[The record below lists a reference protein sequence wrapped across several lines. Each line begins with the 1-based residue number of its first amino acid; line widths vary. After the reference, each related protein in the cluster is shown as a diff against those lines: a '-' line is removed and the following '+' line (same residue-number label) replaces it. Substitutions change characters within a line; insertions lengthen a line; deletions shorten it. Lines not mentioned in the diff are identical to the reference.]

1 LRDIRTRSGR
11 VDRDDP
17 LHGLHEI
24 GSLEMEKARREKE
37 KSSAEFGSRNID
49 MRLAEIEA
57 EKDATL
63 KSLGE
68 RKQEVLQ
75 GLRKRGT
82 KSQDVSTK
90 GPAVSI
96 RISKSVLT
104 ARSKSA
110 GLNEDCPVSPNMETW
125 R

>member
-1 LRDIRTRSGR
+1 MDIRKKENIRGLRDIRTRSGR
-11 VDRDDP
+11 VDRDDVP
-17 LHGLHEI
+17 YMAYMKI

-37 KSSAEFGSRNID
+37 KSSAEFRIKNIS

-75 GLRKRGT
+75 ALRKRGA
-82 KSQDVSTK
+82 KSQDVATQRPCSNDSHFK
-90 GPAVSI
+90 I
-96 RISKSVLT
+96 RY
-104 ARSKSA
+104 
-110 GLNEDCPVSPNMETW
+110 
-125 R
+125 

>member
-1 LRDIRTRSGR
+1 MDIRKKENIRGLRDIRTRSGR
-11 VDRDDP
+11 VDRDDAP
-17 LHGLHEI
+17 YMAYMKI

-37 KSSAEFGSRNID
+37 KSSAEFRIRNID
-49 MRLAEIEA
+49 MRLAEIEV

-82 KSQDVSTK
+82 KSQDVSTQRSCSEHSHFK
-90 GPAVSI
+90 I
-96 RISKSVLT
+96 RY
-104 ARSKSA
+104 
-110 GLNEDCPVSPNMETW
+110 
-125 R
+125 